1 MKGKLLNSRRIP
13 SVGTRLGRLSLRGV
27 TKRFGGLVAVDD
39 FSAEFAPGEL
49 CAIIGPNGSGKT
61 TLLNLVSG
69 LYPADSGEVWLD
81 GERIDRLGPVQIAA
95 RGVVRTFQIPKVFKN
110 MTVSENLL
118 AVVAADHRK
127 EALRQA
133 AADVARALAA
143 VGLESLAGSPA
154 RTLSGGQTMLLQ
166 LAQAFLHRPVKLL
179 LLDEPFAGVSPAI
192 KDVIFDLINR
202 INREYGATVVLV
214 SHEMSTVRALA
225 SRVLVMASGRLIAE
239 GPLDTVA
246 ANPAVV
252 DAYLGQPL

>member
-1 MKGKLLNSRRIP
+1 M
-13 SVGTRLGRLSLRGV
+13 GRLSLKGV
-27 TKRFGGLVAVDD
+27 TKRFGGLVAVDN
-39 FSAEFAPGEL
+39 FSAEFGPGEL

-61 TLLNLVSG
+61 TLLNLISG
-69 LYPADSGEVWLD
+69 LYPLDSGEVWLD
-81 GERIDRLGPVQIAA
+81 GERIDRLGPVRIAG
-95 RGVVRTFQIPKVFKN
+95 RGVVRTFQIPKAFKN
-110 MTVSENLL
+110 LTVRENLL

-127 EALRQA
+127 EALREV
-133 AADVARALAA
+133 AADVDRALAA
-143 VGLESLAGSPA
+143 VGLGALADSPA
-154 RTLSGGQTMLLQ
+154 RMLSGGQTMLLQ

-192 KDVIFDLINR
+192 KDVIFDLISR
-202 INREYGATVVLV
+202 IHRDHRATVVLV

-239 GPLDTVA
+239 GPLDAVA